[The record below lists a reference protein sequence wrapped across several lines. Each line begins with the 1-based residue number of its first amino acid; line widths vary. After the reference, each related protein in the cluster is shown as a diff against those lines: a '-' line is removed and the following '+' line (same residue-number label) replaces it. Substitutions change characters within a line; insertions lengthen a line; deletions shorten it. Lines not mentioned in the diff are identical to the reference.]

1 MVFGSAAKNIV
12 TFNSIGTKTDLPV
25 KSLFAEE
32 IYSAPISAPIEK
44 DKADYEGSYHLN
56 QQCY

>member
-12 TFNSIGTKTDLPV
+12 TFNSISANSDLPV

-32 IYSAPISAPIEK
+32 ISEVPTSSTVEK
-44 DKADYEGSYHLN
+44 EASEFEGN
-56 QQCY
+56 N